1 MREGEAYNNNSNVL
15 FQARHLCWSMS
26 VKSSI
31 VRCLSN
37 AVVKV
42 PRNCWERT
50 LNIVVIKYFRNETFE
65 KNYQNSDRNSSHPIV
80 VSYRCFKTKNINE
93 NTEYHGTFILFKRYL
108 YHGTIV
114 PCLYSKQ
121 GSPIFLLFGSW
132 CVGLSQSFFDKS
144 NLIIWVDIQRLHENG
159 KWILRVFNGF
169 YILFKWSFRAVAHCF
184 IKLFHL
190 CMYLFIKSLFT
201 VGT

>member
-15 FQARHLCWSMS
+15 FQARHLCLSMS

-50 LNIVVIKYFRNETFE
+50 LNVVMIKYFRNETFE
-65 KNYQNSDRNSSHPIV
+65 KNYHNSDRSRS
-80 VSYRCFKTKNINE
+80 
-93 NTEYHGTFILFKRYL
+93 NTEYHGTFIWFKRYL
-108 YHGTIV
+108 CHGTIV

-132 CVGLSQSFFDKS
+132 CVGLSQSFFDKL

-169 YILFKWSFRAVAHCF
+169 YILFKRSFLAVAHCF

-190 CMYLFIKSLFT
+190 YMYLFIKSLFT